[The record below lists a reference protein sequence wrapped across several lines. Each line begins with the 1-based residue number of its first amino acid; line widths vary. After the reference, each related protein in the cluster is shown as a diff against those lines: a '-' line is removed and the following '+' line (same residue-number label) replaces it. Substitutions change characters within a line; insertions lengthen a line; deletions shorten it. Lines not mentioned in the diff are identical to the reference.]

1 MSFCGF
7 QRSGFQHPGFQVC
20 VPPVGGGGDKK
31 KKRRTPDYI
40 AHARIEDNEMM
51 DITKM
56 FLDVKDRI

>member
-20 VPPVGGGGDKK
+20 VPVHGGGDKK
-31 KKRRTPDYI
+31 KRKRKPDYI
-40 AHARIEDNEMM
+40 AHARIEDGEIM

-56 FLDVKDRI
+56 FLDIKDRK